1 MARAVLCL
9 GVLGLVVACASPVSA
24 KQLQQ
29 HNGYISV
36 SKLQIDPHMNML
48 SDGPDPKQMQ
58 QSQEQRPMQI
68 HPGAPMTQG
77 GQGIPMEQMDDQDSE
92 VPMGDDP
99 ISDNADDS
107 DAVYT
112 A

>member
-9 GVLGLVVACASPVSA
+9 GVFGLGLAIAAPASA
-24 KQLQQ
+24 QQ
-29 HNGYISV
+29 HQHGGYIAV

-48 SDGPDPKQMQ
+48 NDGPDPKQLQQMQ
-58 QSQEQRPMQI
+58 QQRQTQVS
-68 HPGAPMTQG
+68 PGAPAAQG
-77 GQGIPMEQMDDQDSE
+77 GPGSPLDQMDDQDQDA
-92 VPMGDDP
+92 PIGDDP
-99 ISDNADDS
+99 VSDNADDS